1 MKKLF
6 FLLFFIIIIVS
17 ACSPQETNE
26 VEIAPGLPLSWITHQ
41 GDKYVFSEVYSDGE
55 VGMEDVVSTNTF
67 TGEGDGAESGKEVFI
82 EQESGDLFII
92 DDSGPNEEWARFVKE
107 KK

>member
-1 MKKLF
+1 MKKLL
-6 FLLFFIIIIVS
+6 FLLFFISVS

-26 VEIAPGLPLSWITHQ
+26 NEIEPGLPLMWITHQ

-55 VGMEDVVSTNTF
+55 IGMEDVVSTNTF
-67 TGEGDGAESGKEVFI
+67 TGEGDGTEYGEEVFI

>member
-1 MKKLF
+1 MKKLL
-6 FLLFFIIIIVS
+6 FLLFLINLS
-17 ACSPQETNE
+17 ACSPQESNE
-26 VEIAPGLPLSWITHQ
+26 IEIAPGLPLSWITHQ

-55 VGMEDVVSTNTF
+55 IGMEDVVSTNTF
-67 TGEGDGAESGKEVFI
+67 TGEGDGTASGEEVFI

-92 DDSGPNEEWARFVKE
+92 DNSGPSEEWVRFVKE